1 METNILKS
9 LFNKNCYIHK
19 TFVFKKKCMD
29 KAYDY
34 RINCADIEP
43 SKRLQKC
50 FELSAWA
57 KKTNKY
63 IDLVIQKRLKGYYI
77 LK

>member
-1 METNILKS
+1 
-9 LFNKNCYIHK
+9 
-19 TFVFKKKCMD
+19 MD